1 MQQIAFATGHF
12 LESTF
17 TILSAMGWLPVW
29 AISVVMGFGLIYWLN
44 MQARYNRKAAKEG
57 TFI

>member
-17 TILSAMGWLPVW
+17 KILSAMGWLPVW
-29 AISVVMGFGLIYWLN
+29 AIGVVMGFGLIYWLN
-44 MQARYNRKAAKEG
+44 MQARYSRKAAKEG
-57 TFI
+57 TLI